1 MNERPIDA
9 FMDDLNVS
17 RFDAIF
23 SVLYTRILAVLER
36 LLVETK
42 PEVVGCTLLNS
53 TWPGTLFI
61 LKQVKELMP
70 QVRLLAAERRWASL
84 GHTTNWDPLKSMTPL
99 NV

>member
-23 SVLYTRILAVLER
+23 SALYARILAVLER

-70 QVRLLAAERRWASL
+70 QVRLNVLSA
-84 GHTTNWDPLKSMTPL
+84 LKRFSGRGSDQWTGL
-99 NV
+99 